1 MSRICLHISSVYQ
14 LISLFCSFSGII
26 SLWDA
31 NSQKTSSLES
41 GLRDILTFL
50 VWAKTSQALAV
61 GTAKGNLLFYN
72 HQTSRKIPVL
82 GKHTKRICC
91 GAWNSENLL
100 ALGSE
105 DKTITI
111 SNMDG
116 DTLKQTS
123 TRYIHIQFFE
133 FVQRK
138 DPGKF
143 ICAVYFEQTHLQ
155 V

>member
-1 MSRICLHISSVYQ
+1 MSKSCLHISSVTSV
-14 LISLFCSFSGII
+14 LSLFCVFSGII

-123 TRYIHIQFFE
+123 TRYIHIQICDLL
-133 FVQRK
+133 QRK
-138 DPGKF
+138 DPGIF
-143 ICAVYFEQTHLQ
+143 ICIVYFEETCFQ